1 MIKIKKEKIITFI
14 KKGKD
19 KVVNTTKKEFNKIS
33 NNINFLNKCNRFIVI
48 DELTGMK
55 TDSFL
60 AFKENNYLYLK
71 KTHYESIKDKLIKD
85 NIIMKKANCEMFKIA
100 NIKNKEEICNIECR
114 VIEIEKITIF

>member
-33 NNINFLNKCNRFIVI
+33 NNINFLNKCNKFIVI

-71 KTHYESIKDKLIKD
+71 KNTLRI
-85 NIIMKKANCEMFKIA
+85 
-100 NIKNKEEICNIECR
+100 NKR
-114 VIEIEKITIF
+114 